1 MISNKMPTKKINRIP
16 DNLFLHY
23 TDESNVES
31 ILKNGLV
38 PAIGK
43 NSIVIEKSKKIFFSI
58 GAYGAL
64 DIMDRWFR
72 WLNM

>member
-31 ILKNGLV
+31 ILK
-38 PAIGK
+38 
-43 NSIVIEKSKKIFFSI
+43 
-58 GAYGAL
+58 
-64 DIMDRWFR
+64 MD
-72 WLNM
+72 